1 MAVTVLIKRVVSP
14 ENEIQMEELY
24 REMRKTAL
32 TQEGHFGSETLKR
45 IDVEGEFLIISK
57 WQHVDNWSKWL
68 VSEERRVLSGLTIL
82 PILKPSLKFIP
93 IKQGY

>member
-1 MAVTVLIKRVVSP
+1 MAVTVLIKKVVSP

-24 REMRKTAL
+24 REMRKAAL
-32 TQEGHFGSETLKR
+32 TQEGYIGAETLKR

-68 VSEERRVLSGLTIL
+68 VSKERRVFQERIDNLTN
-82 PILKPSLKFIP
+82 SETKFEI
-93 IKQGY
+93 YTH